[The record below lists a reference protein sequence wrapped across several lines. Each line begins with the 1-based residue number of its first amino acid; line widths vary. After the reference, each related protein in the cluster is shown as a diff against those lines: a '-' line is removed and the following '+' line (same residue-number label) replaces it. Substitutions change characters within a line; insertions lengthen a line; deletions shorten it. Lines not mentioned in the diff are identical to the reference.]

1 MTCKVDIY
9 ANWKSSSFPCVF
21 LFCVGSLLLGFDG
34 TAENRSV
41 WTAAGRDVAHTVG
54 RKILERQQRLGERS
68 NNAWAKFDFSPNKA
82 ARSSGPHK

>member
-1 MTCKVDIY
+1 MQIGKV
-9 ANWKSSSFPCVF
+9 AVSPVF
-21 LFCVGSLLLGFDG
+21 SCFALALCCLGLMA
-34 TAENRSV
+34 AENRSV

>member
-1 MTCKVDIY
+1 MQIGKV
-9 ANWKSSSFPCVF
+9 AVSPVF
-21 LFCVGSLLLGFDG
+21 SCFALALCCFGLMA
-34 TAENRSV
+34 AENRSV

-68 NNAWAKFDFSPNKA
+68 NNAWAKFYFSPNKA